1 MQISDLL
8 QLQSA
13 ARTGQT
19 AQAPTADTGR
29 PPPSAGAVPSA
40 VEGFGSQLRR
50 AIERQASAAAQ
61 DAALGRRPEPAGG
74 SDEPGGLEA
83 LDASL
88 TDAEPGTPA
97 DAPMAGLQAPFA
109 VVTPA
114 LDAAL
119 ARSAMPEGLEVG
131 HVPKEGLP
139 VRASPPA
146 VSRAPATSVEPM
158 PSTTDV
164 LRAAAVR
171 AAPSD
176 ASGPVDGSS
185 LVAAGAVEGRRASA
199 QAPAMAPR
207 SADVVPRGFTDLPAA
222 PVEARVPGPAAGRVG
237 ASSEAEVGAA
247 LTGSQAMPGLA
258 SASSTARVAL
268 PARAPFGEPSLRS
281 PPVALAGGKPA
292 PAREP
297 GALRLARHPIVSND
311 LSPPQ
316 GSAQFLAP
324 GRAVDASAATE
335 TGLVA
340 INASSGTEAGRV
352 AITSFVATEPGR
364 VAINASWPVPA
375 DVVQTLQAQ
384 PSPGPEAALA
394 PPARGQLPL
403 RTTALGPAMDLVV
416 GDEPDPDMAA
426 VLSYARDSGLGAQAL
441 KRLFGGDAAA
451 TAGPATAATSA
462 SAALASPV
470 APLPAASAAAL
481 PASPGPQAGD
491 PAVMSMAAWIGGRAG
506 PSAAGGRLLT
516 AAVSPARTVA
526 PVSDRVDLAG
536 ASLNRPG
543 GFEPTSSGLPPATPA
558 AVSPTGVPPAAT
570 VAPPMVNVPGGA
582 VPASHADLALRLA
595 RATATRMVAELRQ
608 GNGSLRLQ
616 IEPAS
621 LGKVDIDMTLRQGAL
636 EATLVAHQSVTRE
649 LLVDGLPRLRDTLM
663 QLGMN
668 VAGVD
673 VKSGFSGQ
681 SDGKSTN
688 QQNKEIWYSARR
700 ATAVDPTL
708 PVDGGDQRRSSRLD
722 LWA

>member
-19 AQAPTADTGR
+19 AQAPTADTGW

-97 DAPMAGLQAPFA
+97 DATMAGLQAPSA
-109 VVTPA
+109 AVTPA

-119 ARSAMPEGLEVG
+119 ARSAMPDGLEVG

-139 VRASPPA
+139 VRASPPV
-146 VSRAPATSVEPM
+146 VSRVPATSVEPM

-185 LVAAGAVEGRRASA
+185 PAAAGAVEGLRAPA
-199 QAPAMAPR
+199 HAPAMVPR
-207 SADVVPRGFTDLPAA
+207 SADVVPRGFTDPPAA

-258 SASSTARVAL
+258 SASSMARVAL

-316 GSAQFLAP
+316 GSAQFLAA
-324 GRAVDASAATE
+324 GRAVDASA
-335 TGLVA
+335 
-340 INASSGTEAGRV
+340 
-352 AITSFVATEPGR
+352 ATEPGR

-394 PPARGQLPL
+394 PPTRGQLPL

-441 KRLFGGDAAA
+441 KRLFGSDAAA

-516 AAVSPARTVA
+516 AAVSPARSVA

-536 ASLNRPG
+536 ASLSRPG
-543 GFEPTSSGLPPATPA
+543 GFEPTSSGPPPATPA
-558 AVSPTGVPPAAT
+558 AASPTGVPPAAT